1 LLEFKD
7 KIKALE
13 KEKSDLKEKMR
24 GMSTKLTCFSPGQ
37 VKRILNPN
45 KKNLP
50 WSPEDTASAISLR
63 SVGSNAY
70 RYLRTQ
76 GHPLPALSTLLK
88 WASTFSLRQGIL
100 ADMISLMRNKALEL
114 TNIDKLCILSF
125 DEICILTMI

>member
-13 KEKSDLKEKMR
+13 KEKSDLKGKMR

-50 WSPEDTASAISLR
+50 WSNLQI
-63 SVGSNAY
+63 
-70 RYLRTQ
+70 
-76 GHPLPALSTLLK
+76 
-88 WASTFSLRQGIL
+88 
-100 ADMISLMRNKALEL
+100 
-114 TNIDKLCILSF
+114 
-125 DEICILTMI
+125 